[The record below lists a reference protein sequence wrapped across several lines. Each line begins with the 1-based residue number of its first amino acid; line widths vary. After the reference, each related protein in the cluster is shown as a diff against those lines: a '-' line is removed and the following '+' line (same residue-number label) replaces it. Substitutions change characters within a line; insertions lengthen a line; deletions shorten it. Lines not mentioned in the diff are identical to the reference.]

1 MNCVKFGEGTF
12 SRFLR
17 KGYGISDPDIE
28 GEVSENCTWKFQV
41 IMFIH
46 MLKAMPVLAIF
57 FTYLFIIFR

>member
-1 MNCVKFGEGTF
+1 MNCIKGTYF
-12 SRFLR
+12 RFLR

-28 GEVSENCTWKFQV
+28 EEGSENCTLKFQV

-46 MLKAMPVLAIF
+46 MLKAMAVFF